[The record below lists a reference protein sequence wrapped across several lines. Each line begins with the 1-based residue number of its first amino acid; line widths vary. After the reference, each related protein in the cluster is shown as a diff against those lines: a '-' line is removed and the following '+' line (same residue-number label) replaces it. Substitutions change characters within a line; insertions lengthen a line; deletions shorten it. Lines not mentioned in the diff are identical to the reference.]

1 MKTAR
6 KTKPRPSFSSSSG
19 VRASAEVDEI
29 VLETISRV
37 ADKWTMLV
45 LEVLAS
51 NGVLRFTELSERV
64 GDVSQK
70 MLTKTL
76 RRMEEDGFLTRTVY
90 PVVPPKV
97 EYQLTELGE
106 SLGAAFCGVWLW
118 AERHQEELARR
129 RASRRA

>member
-6 KTKPRPSFSSSSG
+6 KTKPRPSFASPSG
-19 VRASAEVDEI
+19 IRATAEVDEI

-118 AERHQEELARR
+118 AERHQDELARR